1 MHWPWNFPPWPFSRV
16 LFWFLSC
23 CLYFFFFGCILHI
36 PSKNTC
42 WALVVCQAWWQAL
55 EIQRWTIKLDPFT
68 RLYPKAQS
76 LALSSPCLPVA
87 DSLSV
92 SSISSYLLSIS
103 ACKYSNYQ
111 IWLLIPYVFFSRPLK
126 HFQSLL
132 HWWPLLYEFLLK
144 TTSPSIL
151 EPAYLRHFS
160 NCCSCLYSKLP
171 VFLSYP
177 FLLPKSLV
185 YKLVSALPLKQWEGK
200 WFEENEAYF
209 L

>member
-1 MHWPWNFPPWPFSRV
+1 MPKFLNHPVLLHLQSGPRWQWNSSRFIWLPV
-16 LFWFLSC
+16 KETKFFLMQRKSFGSTGKSRGRSDMAGSSLTMPTVIHFLS
-23 CLYFFFFGCILHI
+23 
-36 PSKNTC
+36 
-42 WALVVCQAWWQAL
+42 
-55 EIQRWTIKLDPFT
+55 
-68 RLYPKAQS
+68 LYPVS
-76 LALSSPCLPVA
+76 ALSSPCLPVA